1 VHGLWDPQ
9 VRETSLEFTKG
20 FMAER
25 GIDYEVIN
33 DFYEK
38 EKRVKD

>member
-1 VHGLWDPQ
+1 LD
-9 VRETSLEFTKG
+9 FTKG

-25 GIDYEVIN
+25 SIEYEVVN

-38 EKRVKD
+38 EKRIKD